1 MQNPQKKKTNKNN
14 IVGAQKVKYHWKSIK
29 LSLYANRLKQ
39 NDCKLKYKYN
49 IFHFKLVPFV

>member
-14 IVGAQKVKYHWKSIK
+14 MVGAREVKYQWKSIKK

-39 NDCKLKYKYN
+39 NDRKAKIY
-49 IFHFKLVPFV
+49 I